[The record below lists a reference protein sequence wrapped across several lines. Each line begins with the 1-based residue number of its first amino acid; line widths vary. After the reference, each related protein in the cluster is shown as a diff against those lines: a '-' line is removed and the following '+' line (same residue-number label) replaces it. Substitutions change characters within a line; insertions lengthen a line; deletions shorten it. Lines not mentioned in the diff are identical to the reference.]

1 MITGH
6 SMGGAM
12 ASFCALDLVVSTEH
26 CLKCILFKLKSLFLI
41 NLCSIPTFA
50 AVEFACGKDN
60 VSSSFI

>member
-12 ASFCALDLVVSTEH
+12 ASFCALDLVVSTVH
-26 CLKCILFKLKSLFLI
+26 CLKCILFKLNSLFLI
-41 NLCSIPTFA
+41 NLFA
-50 AVEFACGKDN
+50 AVEFACGRDN

>member
-1 MITGH
+1 
-6 SMGGAM
+6 M

-41 NLCSIPTFA
+41 NLCSTPTFA
-50 AVEFACGKDN
+50 AIEFACGRDN